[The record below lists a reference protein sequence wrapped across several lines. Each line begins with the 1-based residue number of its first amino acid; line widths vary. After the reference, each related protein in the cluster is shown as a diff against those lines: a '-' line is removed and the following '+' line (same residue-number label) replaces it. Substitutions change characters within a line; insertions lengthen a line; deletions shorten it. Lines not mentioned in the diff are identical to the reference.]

1 MTNGR
6 DALWWRGATIYQI
19 YPLSFCDRNGDG
31 WGDLPGVL
39 AHLDHVASLGVD
51 GVWLSPFF
59 TTPLKDFGY
68 DVADYCGVDPVFGTL
83 ADFDAVVARAH
94 ELGLKIIIDQVYS
107 HTADAHA
114 WFTQSRA
121 DRTNPKADWYVW
133 ADPKPDGAPPNNWQS
148 LFGGPAWEWD
158 PRRRQYYLHNFLTSQ
173 PDLNLHNIDVQNAIL
188 DVARFWL
195 DRGVDGFRL
204 DVANYYMHDVA
215 LRDNPKADYLKPPN
229 RPHQFQKRLY
239 DSNRP
244 ENLAFIAR
252 LRGVL
257 DSYPERMAVGE
268 LVADDELAAQRA
280 YTIGEDRLHTAYSF
294 QFLYARTLKPADF
307 VKAMDAWSDGQGW
320 PSWSLG
326 NHDVPRFSSRLCSDN
341 PAHTRLMLAALLAL
355 RGTIFLYQGE
365 ELGLPDGAV
374 PYARLR
380 DPEAIRFWPAPIG
393 RDGARTPMP
402 WSTQTP
408 MGGFTSAPD
417 AWLPMDPRHPPLCAE
432 AQTSPDSFLNFAR
445 GLIRLRRDSASLR
458 LGDATILHADD
469 AVLAIKRRHGD
480 EAIIAALN
488 FSDTRRRFAHEA
500 LRGAALIPSGLPG
513 AMVDAAAEL
522 PAYGGIFASSKV
534 TPR

>member
-1 MTNGR
+1 MNSAT
-6 DALWWRGATIYQI
+6 DAPWWRGATIYQI
-19 YPLSFCDRNGDG
+19 YPLSFCDSNGDG

-94 ELGLKIIIDQVYS
+94 ALGLKLIIDQVYS

-114 WFTQSRA
+114 WFTESRA
-121 DRTNPKADWYVW
+121 DRTNSKADWYVW
-133 ADPKPDGAPPNNWQS
+133 ADPRPDGTPPNNWQS

-158 PRRRQYYLHNFLTSQ
+158 PRRRQYFLHNFLTSQ
-173 PDLNLHNIDVQNAIL
+173 PDLNLHNVAVQNAIL

-257 DSYPERMAVGE
+257 DSYPDRMAVGE

-280 YTIGEDRLHTAYSF
+280 YTIGDDRLHTAYSF
-294 QFLYARTLKPADF
+294 QFLYARDLKPADF
-307 VKAMDAWSDGQGW
+307 VKAMGAWSDGQGW

-326 NHDVPRFSSRLCSDN
+326 NHDVPRFASRLCSDN
-341 PAHTRLMLAALLAL
+341 PAHTRVMLAALLAL

-374 PYARLR
+374 SYERLR

-402 WSTQTP
+402 WTP
-408 MGGFTSAPD
+408 QPPMAGFTSAPD
-417 AWLPMDPRHPPLCAE
+417 AWLPMDPRHPPFSAP
-432 AQTSPDSFLNFAR
+432 AQSGPDSFLAFAR
-445 GLIRLRRDSASLR
+445 GLIGLRRASPALR
-458 LGDATILHADD
+458 LGAVEIIHAD
-469 AVLAIKRRHGD
+469 AALLALTRRHGD
-480 EAIIAALN
+480 SVVAVVLN
-488 FSDTRRRFAHEA
+488 FSDQAQAFTDP
-500 LRGAALIPSGLPG
+500 ALIGATALPCGLAGQLHEGVATLPG
-513 AMVDAAAEL
+513 F
-522 PAYGGIFASSKV
+522 GGVFA
-534 TPR
+534 TLARR